1 MSRRRLVPSLTAAAL
16 GALLCVSVP
25 AVASAAPAAP
35 YDFDGDGRGDLAVGI
50 PGESIGTQD
59 FAGAAAVLYS
69 TAAGLSTSGSQ
80 LWSQDSE
87 GVHGAAEFGDRFA
100 SVVASGDF
108 DGDGTADLAVGDPG
122 ETIGSKVEAGA
133 VNVVYGSASGLTSTR
148 NQLWSQSSKGVP
160 DSPEAG
166 ERFGSSLAAGDLDG
180 DGYGDLVIGIAQE
193 SVRQTASG
201 AGTGLV
207 EVLYGSKKGL
217 TSKRAQA
224 WSQQSKGIRGSS
236 EFNDEFGNTL
246 ATGDVD
252 GDGYDDL
259 AVGVHYEDGQS
270 GAVALIRG
278 SRKGLTSKGNQLWS
292 QSSAGVL
299 GTSEQGDLFGESLA
313 FGDYN
318 RDGRADLAVG
328 VPGEVVQEECPGARE
343 DENECEEQGAVQV
356 LLGSTKGLTAT
367 GNQRWHI
374 GDPGIPGTVT
384 DSNEFGDHLVS
395 GDFDG
400 DGADDLAVT
409 APDAEVGGVFAAGTV
424 YVLDGSRRGLHG
436 TGFVLT
442 QATPGV
448 PGDPEVIG
456 GAGMNLASR
465 RFGGTYDSLVV
476 GMPAVTVA
484 GQDTA
489 GQVLVVPGSAE
500 GLAPAATTVLDQD
513 TPGLADD
520 PEDRDRFGQV
530 FGGLQR

>member
-1 MSRRRLVPSLTAAAL
+1 MTRARLVSSLTATAL
-16 GALLCVSVP
+16 GALLCVTAPS
-25 AVASAAPAAP
+25 VASAVPAAP
-35 YDFDGDGRGDLAVGI
+35 YDFNGDGRGDLAIGVA
-50 PGESIGTQD
+50 GESVGTQD

-69 TAAGLSTSGSQ
+69 AAAGVSTAGSQ

-87 GVHGAAEFGDRFA
+87 GVRGAAESGDRFA

-108 DGDGTADLAVGDPG
+108 DGDGRADLAVGAPG
-122 ETIGSKVEAGA
+122 EAIGSEIEAGA
-133 VNVVYGSASGLTSTR
+133 VNVVYGSATGLAPAK

-160 DSPEAG
+160 DSPEAID
-166 ERFGSSLAAGDLDG
+166 RFGSSLAAGDFDG
-180 DGYGDLVIGIAQE
+180 DGYADLVIGIAGE

-236 EFNDEFGNTL
+236 EFNDEFGNAL

-252 GDGYDDL
+252 GDGYVDL
-259 AVGVHYEDGQS
+259 AVGVHYEDGQA
-270 GAVALIRG
+270 GAVSLIRG
-278 SRKGLTSKGNQLWS
+278 SKKGLTSKNNQLWS
-292 QSSAGVL
+292 QDSAGVL
-299 GTSEQGDLFGESLA
+299 GTSESGDLFGESLA

-318 RDGRADLAVG
+318 RDGRADLAIG
-328 VPGEVVQEECPGARE
+328 VPSEVVQDCPSSGGEET
-343 DENECEEQGAVQV
+343 ECEGQGAVQV
-356 LLGSTKGLTAT
+356 LLGTKKGLTAT

-384 DSNEFGDHLVS
+384 DVNNFGAHLTS

-400 DGADDLAVT
+400 DGAADLAVT
-409 APDAEVGGVFAAGTV
+409 APDARVGDVEGGGTV
-424 YVLDGSRRGLHG
+424 YVLDGSRDGLRA

-448 PGDPEVIG
+448 PGDPETIG
-456 GAGMNLASR
+456 GFDMKLASR
-465 RFGGTYDSLVV
+465 RLSGGYDALVV
-476 GMPAVTVA
+476 GMPGVTVA
-484 GQDTA
+484 GQRSA
-489 GQVLVVPGSAE
+489 GQVLVVQGSAD
-500 GLAPAATTVLDQD
+500 GLVPARTTVLAQN

-520 PEDRDRFGQV
+520 PEDRDRFGEIG
-530 FGGLQR
+530 GGLER